1 MPCGVKDF
9 MKTTAMKFMQS
20 CVAAALASI
29 AAEWGTWLESADNR
43 ESQKVRAKEEEAK
56 EKVEEKVLV
65 EDVAVDVVV
74 EKVVDKLA
82 DWGEALVS
90 MKHGNASSATRRAIL
105 PSIVRGVQIP

>member
-9 MKTTAMKFMQS
+9 MKTTAMKSMQS
-20 CVAAALASI
+20 CVAAVLAST
-29 AAEWGTWLESADNR
+29 AAEWGTWLESADNH

-56 EKVEEKVLV
+56 EKVLV

-82 DWGEALVS
+82 D
-90 MKHGNASSATRRAIL
+90 
-105 PSIVRGVQIP
+105 